1 MLESSAKVT
10 TKSVIAE
17 QIYPIMTPL
26 MTNMDILWTFFATRR
41 TNPME
46 IIDPMKAAIII
57 AADPIEIDL
66 LRKKIILFMRGRK
79 PVRILEMSISIT
91 VRQ

>member
-1 MLESSAKVT
+1 MT

-66 LRKKIILFMRGRK
+66 LRKKIIRSATTSLAPEEIPSTKGPAIGLLK
-79 PVRILEMSISIT
+79 NV
-91 VRQ
+91 